1 LAREGIYRTRFGYS
15 HSLPRQTF
23 AHLLNQQPK
32 KTHTRGRIS
41 ETIRLAG
48 PNALSIRDALWDDM
62 AYFIRRYQ
70 KGVAQSGTQDVFVSE
85 SEIPIPMFC
94 EMAEM
99 IGPGKYILG
108 QRGEGIRGFKKL
120 TDTVVPEESVR
131 VFAAESE
138 SENNDSDATKDDTS
152 NITPE
157 LVEKKEKA
165 TSPPPAVV
173 MERDTISMRR
183 TEKLSDMSDEQVS
196 ELVGGMAQTDLNAEN
211 ITVFQ
216 SDLARV
222 HEEMVTRGMIVT
234 PKAAEDKIVI
244 GAAFSPWKAAALGGV
259 VGLSIGV
266 LGSMHYYKTKMDD
279 INVRLAEMDAS
290 IREAESTI
298 TSQERR
304 IMKAEDNE
312 KRAATPV
319 APVQR
324 DPFDLDLAFL
334 SSYNANNGRIYD

>member
-1 LAREGIYRTRFGYS
+1 
-15 HSLPRQTF
+15 
-23 AHLLNQQPK
+23 
-32 KTHTRGRIS
+32 
-41 ETIRLAG
+41 
-48 PNALSIRDALWDDM
+48 
-62 AYFIRRYQ
+62 
-70 KGVAQSGTQDVFVSE
+70 
-85 SEIPIPMFC
+85 
-94 EMAEM
+94 MAEM

-108 QRGEGIRGFKKL
+108 QRGEGIRGFKKI
-120 TDTVVPEESVR
+120 TDTLVPEASIR
-131 VFAAESE
+131 VFAAEDEAEIIDTDSTKEDISE
-138 SENNDSDATKDDTS
+138 D
-152 NITPE
+152 ITPE
-157 LVEKKEKA
+157 LVEKKEMA
-165 TSPPPAVV
+165 TSPPAAVAT
-173 MERDTISMRR
+173 ERDTISMRR

-196 ELVGGMAQTDLNAEN
+196 ELVGGMAQTDLNAET
-211 ITVFQ
+211 ITTFQ

-244 GAAFSPWKAAALGGV
+244 GAGFSPWKAAALGGV

-312 KRAATPV
+312 QKAATPT

>member
-1 LAREGIYRTRFGYS
+1 MIDFPTHTPPLISENAYRT
-15 HSLPRQTF
+15 
-23 AHLLNQQPK
+23 LNIRNYPITLSECFKYQ
-32 KTHTRGRIS
+32 GR
-41 ETIRLAG
+41 RCDL
-48 PNALSIRDALWDDM
+48 M

-85 SEIPIPMFC
+85 CEIPIPMFC

-108 QRGEGIRGFKKL
+108 QRGEGIRGFKKI
-120 TDTVVPEESVR
+120 TDTLIPETPIR
-131 VFAAESE
+131 VFAAEE
-138 SENNDSDATKDDTS
+138 SKDNDSDSTEDATQDDS
-152 NITPE
+152 PADITPE

-165 TSPPPAVV
+165 TSPPPALAAK
-173 MERDTISMRR
+173 RDTISIRR
-183 TEKLSDMSDEQVS
+183 TEKLSDMTDEQVS
-196 ELVGGMAQTDLNAEN
+196 ELVGGMAQTDLSAET

-244 GAAFSPWKAAALGGV
+244 GAGFSPWKAAALGGV

-298 TSQERR
+298 TRQERR

-312 KRAATPV
+312 KRAATPA

>member
-1 LAREGIYRTRFGYS
+1 
-15 HSLPRQTF
+15 
-23 AHLLNQQPK
+23 
-32 KTHTRGRIS
+32 
-41 ETIRLAG
+41 
-48 PNALSIRDALWDDM
+48 M

>member
-1 LAREGIYRTRFGYS
+1 
-15 HSLPRQTF
+15 
-23 AHLLNQQPK
+23 
-32 KTHTRGRIS
+32 
-41 ETIRLAG
+41 
-48 PNALSIRDALWDDM
+48 M

-85 SEIPIPMFC
+85 SEIPVSMFC

-108 QRGEGIRGFKKL
+108 QRGEGIRGFKKI
-120 TDTVVPEESVR
+120 TDTIVPEESIL
-131 VFAAESE
+131 VFAAEDEAE
-138 SENNDSDATKDDTS
+138 SEDT
-152 NITPE
+152 NAAEEDTPADITPE

-165 TSPPPAVV
+165 TSPPPITPR
-173 MERDTISMRR
+173 ERDTISMRR
-183 TEKLSDMSDEQVS
+183 TEKLSDMSDEQLS
-196 ELVGGMAQTDLNAEN
+196 ELVGGMAQTDLSAET
-211 ITVFQ
+211 ITTFQ

-222 HEEMVTRGMIVT
+222 HEEMITRGMIAT
-234 PKAAEDKIVI
+234 PNAAEDKIVI
-244 GAAFSPWKAAALGGV
+244 GAGFSPWKAAALGGV

-266 LGSMHYYKTKMDD
+266 LGSMHYYKSKMDD

-304 IMKAEDNE
+304 IMKAEENE
-312 KRAATPV
+312 KKAATPS